1 MNTFGYGTA
10 NPEGARFA
18 EKVLTHMRER
28 LVEFQEEK
36 GTSTTLRQR
45 PLRNKLQARKG

>member
-1 MNTFGYGTA
+1 VNETPLNMFGYGTA

-36 GTSTTLRQR
+36 GNL
-45 PLRNKLQARKG
+45 